1 MSKRPLSDAEL
12 QALPPGKC
20 PKDCTYDC
28 CNPADDTACPNNID
42 ALDVRPNEPDG
53 LDDSR
58 QRIDTLRY
66 KSHDDSGTRYKAR
79 GVCRG
84 DAVLDVQGD
93 IPCPNENDYPND
105 TDCPCSPPNATTPSD
120 GDTSVCSEPTP
131 DEIARHAFWRS
142 VLESAQRT
150 ENLIDDN
157 TPEFRGDEFWAVFRK
172 LQTCIYKLE
181 SIRPQL
187 PSECDSQPLPD
198 GMETIPFVN
207 SSGQQMFQR
216 GPCNDAS

>member
-1 MSKRPLSDAEL
+1 MSKRRLTDAEL

-28 CNPADDTACPNNID
+28 CNPADDTACSDTVDGLSESAKVVD
-42 ALDVRPNEPDG
+42 AL
-53 LDDSR
+53 
-58 QRIDTLRY
+58 RY
-66 KSHDDSGTRYKAR
+66 RTRDANGVRYKAR
-79 GVCRG
+79 GVCYG
-84 DAVLDVQGD
+84 NAVLANNDNTH
-93 IPCPNENDYPND
+93 CPNEDQCPND

-120 GDTSVCSEPTP
+120 GDTSVDEPTP

>member
-1 MSKRPLSDAEL
+1 MSKRRLTDAEL
-12 QALPPGKC
+12 QALSPGKC

-28 CNPADDTACPNNID
+28 CNPADDTACPDKTDGRDESGRIVD
-42 ALDVRPNEPDG
+42 A
-53 LDDSR
+53 
-58 QRIDTLRY
+58 LRY
-66 KSHDDSGTRYKAR
+66 KNHDGSGARYKAR
-79 GVCRG
+79 GVYHSEAALAAQDDTHCPNKE
-84 DAVLDVQGD
+84 DCPNDTQSD
-93 IPCPNENDYPND
+93 THCPNENDCPND

-142 VLESAQRT
+142 VLDSAQRT

-157 TPEFRGDEFWAVFRK
+157 PPEFRGEEFYAVFRK

-187 PSECDSQPLPD
+187 PSECDSQPL
-198 GMETIPFVN
+198 
-207 SSGQQMFQR
+207 R
-216 GPCNDAS
+216 